1 MSALKA
7 HLEKEILQPLSEV
20 QREAVLHEGSPLLI
34 VAGAGSGKT
43 RVITHR
49 IAALCRLKGVPAYR
63 VAAVTFTNK
72 AAREMQE
79 RLQQLIG
86 PMSGDLA
93 VKTFHGLGLYIL
105 RREVSALG
113 LPSGFTVY
121 DADTQ
126 ESLLKKILKEFKIDP
141 SLLSPKAAA
150 AWINRARDE
159 LKSPENTADKNL
171 LVSDLPEIYAEYLR
185 QMRRAGALD
194 FGDLIYLTVQ
204 LFQKEAEILEKYRQ
218 RWPHLLVDEY
228 QDTNHAQYMLCRLIA
243 GDAGSNLLVVGD
255 EDQSIYSWRGADIRN
270 ILAFEKDYP
279 GARVIQLTQNYRSTP
294 QILRAADLV
303 IRNNASRREK
313 VLFTENAPGPA
324 LEVALYAAEEQSYNT
339 EPGEAQGVLS
349 HIRMLLRSGYSL
361 ADIAIFYRT
370 NAQSRSLETIL
381 SRENI
386 PYRIFG
392 GFRFYD
398 RREIKDLMAYLSVIC
413 NPADDM
419 SLARIINVPLRGIGQ
434 SSLEQLQSAAV
445 REGKSL
451 LSALQSTSIR
461 SSSRCRDLYEKFQH
475 WRTMLSEGQSPSRI
489 AEDVLR
495 STGYSKMLKESGLL
509 EDRSR
514 LENLYEFIGALQNF
528 EEQQENPNLAEF
540 LQSVSLVTSEENPDQ
555 ESRDAL
561 TLMTLHNSKGLEF
574 KVVFITGLEEGTFP
588 HSLALSE
595 GGEEEERRLMYVGIT
610 RARERLYLSGCRM
623 RRVFGQMEARLP
635 SRFLLE
641 LQEAVGSV
649 SASSAPRQERS
660 PAPEPALPYSVGE
673 RVRHK
678 RYGSGRVSSIE
689 KTVAGEKLGLRFDG
703 EAEDRF
709 FLAAYTPLER
719 LH

>member
-1 MSALKA
+1 MSSFKEQ
-7 HLEKEILQPLSEV
+7 LEREILKPLSDV
-20 QREAVLHEGSPLLI
+20 QREAVLHEGGPLLI

-49 IAALCRLKGVPAYR
+49 MASLCRLKGVPAYR
-63 VAAVTFTNK
+63 LAAVTFTNK

-79 RLQQLIG
+79 RLQGLIG
-86 PMSGDLA
+86 PMSHDVT

-105 RREVSALG
+105 RREASLLG
-113 LPSGFTVY
+113 LASNFTVY

-126 ESLLKKILKEFKIDP
+126 ESLLKKILKEYKVDP
-141 SLLSPKAAA
+141 ALLSPKAAA

-159 LKSPENTADKNL
+159 LRSPEKSGDQNL
-171 LVSDLPEIYAEYLR
+171 LVQELPEIYADYVK

-204 LFQKEAEILEKYRQ
+204 LFQKEGEILEKYRQ
-218 RWPHLLVDEY
+218 RFTHLLVDEY

-243 GDAGSNLLVVGD
+243 GDTGNNLLVVGD

-279 GARVIQLTQNYRSTP
+279 GARVIKLTQNYRSTP
-294 QILRAADLV
+294 QILRAAQLV
-303 IRNNASRREK
+303 IQNNRSRREK
-313 VLFTENAPGPA
+313 VLFTENPQGPA
-324 LEVALYAAEEQSYNT
+324 LEVALYASEDYSYNG
-339 EPGEAQGVLS
+339 EMGEAQGVLAR
-349 HIRMLLRSGYSL
+349 IRQLLREGYALS
-361 ADIAIFYRT
+361 DIAIFYRT

-381 SRENI
+381 GQENI
-386 PYRIFG
+386 PYRIYG

-398 RREIKDLMAYLSVIC
+398 RREIKDLMAYLAVIC
-413 NPADDM
+413 NPADDV

-434 SSLEQLQSAAV
+434 GSVEQLQAAAV

-451 LSALQSTSIR
+451 LSVLENPGSIR
-461 SSSRCRDLYEKFQH
+461 AAG
-475 WRTMLSEGQSPSRI
+475 RTRELHGHFLRWQSMLAERQSPSRI
-489 AEDVLR
+489 AEDVLKT
-495 STGYSKMLKESGLL
+495 TGYSKVLKDSGLL
-509 EDRSR
+509 EDQSR

-528 EEQQENPNLAEF
+528 EERQENPDLAEF
-540 LQSVSLVTSEENPDQ
+540 LQSVSLVTSEENPDRA
-555 ESRDAL
+555 RDQAL

-635 SRFLLE
+635 SRFLRE
-641 LQEAVGSV
+641 LQEAGEKAARPVAQKQPGR
-649 SASSAPRQERS
+649 AEHY
-660 PAPEPALPYSVGE
+660 ALGE

-678 RYGSGRVSSIE
+678 RYGTGLISSIE
-689 KTVAGEKLGLRFDG
+689 KTVAGQKIGLRFDG

-719 LH
+719 ISS